1 MGRLNE
7 YYDMKLDR
15 MKPMSGKQLFQP
27 GVATQ
32 KGQPGGQTPGT
43 VQPQVDTSNAIGSLA
58 GLMGPTP
65 AEREA
70 RERRAQE
77 QKSKMMAWTG
87 LFDGLRQLGNLY
99 YTTKGA
105 APQKSAY
112 NPYAHVEQEYQ
123 QQRQIADAVDNYRR
137 QYAQGMYSLRRQM
150 EQDKRTGEEHQAKLD
165 WYRNRDEQNAEKVA
179 IQRFRAEVD
188 AAYKGATLEQKERMN
203 DIMADVYAGRI
214 SLMDAQRH
222 LANVRAANVGNGG
235 GGGGRNNG
243 TYGYKTTRHV
253 DPATGDIITERVPT
267 TGVSVQN
274 PVQPS
279 KVVTPKKQPKQ
290 TSAAP
295 RARAKRNANGLI
307 NTGVNWK

>member
-1 MGRLNE
+1 
-7 YYDMKLDR
+7 
-15 MKPMSGKQLFQP
+15 
-27 GVATQ
+27 
-32 KGQPGGQTPGT
+32 
-43 VQPQVDTSNAIGSLA
+43 
-58 GLMGPTP
+58 
-65 AEREA
+65 
-70 RERRAQE
+70 
-77 QKSKMMAWTG
+77 
-87 LFDGLRQLGNLY
+87 
-99 YTTKGA
+99 
-105 APQKSAY
+105 
-112 NPYAHVEQEYQ
+112 
-123 QQRQIADAVDNYRR
+123 
-137 QYAQGMYSLRRQM
+137 M